1 MTTDNKEFKKP
12 EDTLQIH
19 VAKMDECQVP
29 SHIVWF
35 RVAHP
40 ASGKIVVLD
49 SRVPLSETKDM
60 KQEDIA
66 RKAYDLVKDAIQ
78 KFKEECEMEDVS
90 VVGRTIDPGTGT
102 LQ

>member
-1 MTTDNKEFKKP
+1 MTTDIKEIKKT

-19 VAKMDECQVP
+19 IAKMDECQVP
-29 SHIVWF
+29 SYIVWF

-60 KQEDIA
+60 KREDIVK
-66 RKAYDLVKDAIQ
+66 KAYDLVKDAIQ
-78 KFKEECEMEDVS
+78 KFKEECELEDES
-90 VVGRTIDPGTGT
+90 IVGRSIDPGTGT
-102 LQ
+102 IQ